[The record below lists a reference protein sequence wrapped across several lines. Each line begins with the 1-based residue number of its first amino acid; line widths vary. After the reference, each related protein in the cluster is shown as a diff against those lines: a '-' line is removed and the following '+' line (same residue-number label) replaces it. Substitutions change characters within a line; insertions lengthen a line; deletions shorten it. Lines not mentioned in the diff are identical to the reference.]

1 MVLHVRV
8 EGEIDRGTVPLLK
21 RALARAEEVKG
32 ECLLISLSTSGG
44 YLDAALECR
53 DLLLDA
59 PVKTVAYV
67 NREALSAGALIAIS
81 CDGAMGAAPEKVGLG
96 GAGDLPRRRRGPE
109 AEPGCRRRHGD
120 PDIGIPDLVEEGKL
134 LTLTPSSAAAW
145 GYSGGTAEVL
155 AEGLADVTVEEFAP
169 GFGSE
174 PSPSSLR
181 SPPRGSSLPWGFWGR
196 RLCLREG
203 PLPDPEEG
211 QSR

>member
-8 EGEIDRGTVPLLK
+8 EGEIDRGTVLLLK

-96 GAGDLPRRRRGPE
+96 GAGDLPRGRRGPGS
-109 AEPGCRRRHGD
+109 EPGCRRHGD
-120 PDIGIPDLVEEGKL
+120 PILGS
-134 LTLTPSSAAAW
+134 LTSWRKGSS
-145 GYSGGTAEVL
+145 
-155 AEGLADVTVEEFAP
+155 
-169 GFGSE
+169 
-174 PSPSSLR
+174 SP
-181 SPPRGSSLPWGFWGR
+181 SPPRAPR
-196 RLCLREG
+196 RGAIPAG
-203 PLPDPEEG
+203 PRRCSPRASPMS
-211 QSR
+211 Q

>member
-81 CDGAMGAAPEKVGLG
+81 CERIYFAPGGAIGAATPVYFSRGRMEAAPEKVVS
-96 GAGDLPRRRRGPE
+96 AVRETFR
-109 AEPGCRRRHGD
+109 
-120 PDIGIPDLVEEGKL
+120 
-134 LTLTPSSAAAW
+134 AAAEAR
-145 GYSGGTAEVL
+145 GRNP
-155 AEGLADVTVEEFAP
+155 DVAAAMVTP
-169 GFGSE
+169 ILGSLTSWRKGSS
-174 PSPSSLR
+174 SP
-181 SPPRGSSLPWGFWGR
+181 SPPRAPRRGAIPAGPWR
-196 RLCLREG
+196 CSPRAS
-203 PLPDPEEG
+203 PMS
-211 QSR
+211 Q